1 MDPRVRY
8 YHGGRP
14 FQVIHAERFAEAI
27 VATIEDP
34 QVRAV
39 VECAGLIG
47 SVDQISD
54 NVDVVSNPERVA
66 KLRAL
71 YG

>member
-1 MDPRVRY
+1 M
-8 YHGGRP
+8 
-14 FQVIHAERFAEAI
+14 
-27 VATIEDP
+27 ATIEDS
-34 QVRAV
+34 QVRGIV
-39 VECAGLIG
+39 KRAGLIG
-47 SVDQISD
+47 SADQVSD